1 MCPKKHEHIS
11 VAVSK
16 VVCAKATHYTGITG
30 DYINKHFK
38 KKNLWQYNRLGPGP
52 WLFSRPA
59 NPIVDVSRAQVVKL
73 DVKSF
78 LLSLCV

>member
-30 DYINKHFK
+30 DYINKHLK
-38 KKNLWQYNRLGPGP
+38 KRPCGSIIGLGLGLGYLAGQLILLLMSLEHK
-52 WLFSRPA
+52 W
-59 NPIVDVSRAQVVKL
+59 
-73 DVKSF
+73 
-78 LLSLCV
+78 LSLM

>member
-30 DYINKHFK
+30 DYINKHLK
-38 KKNLWQYNRLGPGP
+38 KELV
-52 WLFSRPA
+52 A
-59 NPIVDVSRAQVVKL
+59 V
-73 DVKSF
+73 
-78 LLSLCV
+78 